1 MRSDPT
7 ITVTCDWCLKAG
19 SHGYMSAANI
29 QVGMTPL
36 ARGSY
41 DERNLEAAIVRER
54 WAVQG
59 GEDICEDC
67 WTNRED
73 GV

>member
-7 ITVTCDWCLKAG
+7 IQVTCDWCLKQAN
-19 SHGYMSAANI
+19 GYMSAANI
-29 QVGMTPL
+29 QVGMT
-36 ARGSY
+36 GITKGGY

-54 WAVQG
+54 WTVQD

-67 WTNRED
+67 WSTRED